1 MLKDITFGQYVESNS
16 FIHRLDPRTKILLT
30 ILGIVF
36 LFLAD
41 SNNLFS
47 LLVCIVQVAII
58 IAFSRVPLRMYLK
71 NIKAI
76 LPIIVLTT
84 IINLFYGSGEVLLS
98 FWRVTITTG
107 GVNRAVYMAV
117 RVILLILLSSVLTY
131 TTTPN
136 DITDAIES
144 LLSFLRIF
152 GLRTAVH
159 MLAMMMTIALRFIPT
174 LVEET
179 EKIINAQ
186 KARGAD
192 LESGKLFQR
201 IRALI
206 PILIPLLIS
215 SVRRAYE
222 LAEAMECRCYNG
234 GVGRVR
240 MKELKYG
247 LRDITAAAVML
258 IFCGGVIAVNILL

>member
-1 MLKDITFGQYVESNS
+1 
-16 FIHRLDPRTKILLT
+16 
-30 ILGIVF
+30 
-36 LFLAD
+36 
-41 SNNLFS
+41 
-47 LLVCIVQVAII
+47 
-58 IAFSRVPLRMYLK
+58 
-71 NIKAI
+71 
-76 LPIIVLTT
+76 
-84 IINLFYGSGEVLLS
+84 
-98 FWRVTITTG
+98 
-107 GVNRAVYMAV
+107 
-117 RVILLILLSSVLTY
+117 
-131 TTTPN
+131 
-136 DITDAIES
+136 
-144 LLSFLRIF
+144 
-152 GLRTAVH
+152 

-192 LESGKLFQR
+192 LETGGLFSR

-240 MKELKYG
+240 MKKLKLSALDLYG
-247 LRDITAAAVML
+247 FVLNFV
-258 IFCGGVIAVNILL
+258 FCAGVIFVNISV

>member
-1 MLKDITFGQYVESNS
+1 MLKDITFGQYFHSNS
-16 FIHRLDPRTKILLT
+16 IIHRLDPRTKMLLLILN
-30 ILGIVF
+30 IVF
-36 LFLAD
+36 LFLTK
-41 SNNLFS
+41 NMYS
-47 LLVCIVQVAII
+47 LLVCAVLTITVMII
-58 IAFSRVPLRMYLK
+58 SKVPAKMFFK
-71 NIKAI
+71 NIKTI
-76 LPIIVLTT
+76 LPIIIFTT
-84 IINLFYGSGEVLLS
+84 AINLFYGNGGTVLLS
-98 FWRVTITTG
+98 FWHLTISTSG
-107 GVNRAVYMAV
+107 IWRAVYMAS
-117 RVILLILLSSVLTY
+117 RIIILILLSSVLTY

-144 LLSFLRIF
+144 LLSFLKIF

-192 LESGKLFQR
+192 LENGKLFDR
-201 IRALI
+201 IKALI

-240 MKELKYG
+240 MKQLKYSF
-247 LRDITAAAVML
+247 LDLEVVIINVL
-258 IFCGGVIAVNILL
+258 FCGLVIASNVLF